1 MGDTTTVNSG
11 SPLKR
16 LFYRP
21 PYIGLLA
28 FVIVFFVQAIGHTV
42 MIMMQK
48 IFGEQ
53 YVYQSAAFLGLVGA
67 VMLLIG
73 MRSKS
78 EVAATWLG
86 FFAGTFLWTGWVE
99 FSFVAYAAH
108 LGIEPRLID
117 DTVSKPEYLVMPSS
131 VGALMA
137 TLVYFMFNKETK
149 CNFFHFFQRHLGMST
164 GKPSRNYERNFAA
177 ITALETIY
185 LTWFFYIALIMLWDP
200 AVLGYRHP
208 VTYVLFFANT
218 VWALYLIRRLLQF
231 WKVTTA
237 IRYGIATAIIAWN
250 SAEFLSRWHVF
261 TEIWLHPQEYWLEMT
276 LVFVAFLVMMGL
288 FSLIPQHAKTAF
300 DTPEGDT

>member
-11 SPLKR
+11 NTLKR

-78 EVAATWLG
+78 EVSATWLG
-86 FFAGTFLWTGWVE
+86 FFAGTFLWTGWAE
-99 FSFVAYAAH
+99 FAFVAYAAH
-108 LGIEPRLID
+108 LGIEPRIIG

-131 VGALMA
+131 IGVLLS

-164 GKPSRNYERNFAA
+164 GKPSRDYERNFAA

-185 LTWFFYIALIMLWDP
+185 ITWFCYIALILIYDP
-200 AVLGYRHP
+200 VVLGDRHP
-208 VTYVLFFANT
+208 VAYALFFANT
-218 VWALYLIRRLLQF
+218 VWALYLIRRLMQF

-250 SAEFLSRWHVF
+250 SEELLGRWHVF
-261 TEIWLHPQEYWLEMT
+261 TEVWLHPQEYWLEMT
-276 LVFVAFLVMMGL
+276 LIFVAFLVTMGL

-300 DTPEGDT
+300 DTSGRDD

>member
-1 MGDTTTVNSG
+1 MSDGTTVNAG
-11 SPLKR
+11 NPLKR

-53 YVYQSAAFLGLVGA
+53 YVYHSAVFLGLVGA
-67 VMLLIG
+67 VMLIIG

-108 LGIEPRLID
+108 LGIEPRIID

-131 VGALMA
+131 LGVLLA
-137 TLVYFMFNKETK
+137 TLVFFMANKETK
-149 CNFFHFFQRHLGMST
+149 CNFFRFFQRYLGMHT
-164 GKPSRNYERNFAA
+164 GKPSREYERNFAA

-185 LTWFFYIALIMLWDP
+185 ITWFCYIALIMIWDP
-200 AVLGYRHP
+200 AVVGYRHP
-208 VTYVLFFANT
+208 VAYVLFFANT
-218 VWALYLIRRLLQF
+218 VWALYLIRRLMQF
-231 WKVTTA
+231 WKVTAA

-250 SAEFLSRWHVF
+250 SEEFLGRWHVF
-261 TEIWLHPQEYWLEMT
+261 TEAWLHPQEYWLEMT
-276 LVFVAFLVMMGL
+276 LIFVAFLAMMGL
-288 FSLIPQHAKTAF
+288 FSLIPQHARTAF
-300 DTPEGDT
+300 DTQGDDA

>member
-1 MGDTTTVNSG
+1 MSATTADNSG
-11 SPLKR
+11 NALKR

-53 YVYQSAAFLGLVGA
+53 YVYQSAFFLGLVGA

-78 EVAATWLG
+78 EITATWLG

-99 FSFVAYAAH
+99 FSFVAYAVH
-108 LGIEPRLID
+108 LGIEPRVLNGV
-117 DTVSKPEYLVMPSS
+117 VSKPEYLVMPSS
-131 VGALMA
+131 LGVLMA

-164 GKPSRNYERNFAA
+164 GKPSRDYERNFAA

-185 LTWFFYIALIMLWDP
+185 ITWFCYLALIMIYDP
-200 AVLGYRHP
+200 VVLGDRHP
-208 VTYVLFFANT
+208 VAYVLFFLNT
-218 VWALYLIRRLLQF
+218 VWALYLIRRLMQF
-231 WKVTTA
+231 WKVTAA

-250 SAEFLSRWHVF
+250 SEELLGRWKVF

-276 LVFVAFLVMMGL
+276 LIFVAFLVMIGL
-288 FSLIPQHAKTAF
+288 FTLIPQNAKTAF
-300 DTPEGDT
+300 DSPNDV